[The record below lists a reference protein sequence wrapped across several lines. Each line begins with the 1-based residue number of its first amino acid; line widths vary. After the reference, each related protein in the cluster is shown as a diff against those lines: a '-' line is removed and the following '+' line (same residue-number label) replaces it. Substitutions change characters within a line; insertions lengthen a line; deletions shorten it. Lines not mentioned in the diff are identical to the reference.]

1 MFNLSRK
8 NKTEAA
14 KENGRS
20 SFSFE
25 ALSAKG
31 AFTDIKTLLQLR
43 FIAKDLKLAPNKESR
58 ASLSGTARTRFR
70 GRGMEFEEVRIYQA
84 GDDIRTIDWRVTART
99 QTPHTK
105 IFREEKERPTF
116 LAVDQ
121 RSSLFFGSQRCF
133 KSVLAAHV
141 ASIIG
146 WASLENSDR
155 VGGLI
160 FGDSDHKDIRPRRS
174 KHAVLELIHHLN
186 EYNHALK
193 NTINDKQQGNTEQQN
208 DKKVTTLTILEDVRR
223 LAKPGSAVFI
233 IGDFHDY
240 TPECD
245 EVLYLLSRHCDITL
259 IQIIDPLE
267 QTLSALNNANGLLD
281 VTDGEQRL
289 QIAAYD
295 KALQQKYRQRFET
308 RQQSIIHQCQKLKIN
323 LFSFSTTD
331 NEVDQMRKIFN
342 PKSKHR

>member
-1 MFNLSRK
+1 MFNTTRK
-8 NKTEAA
+8 TVHPNEHKA
-14 KENGRS
+14 
-20 SFSFE
+20 FSFE
-25 ALSAKG
+25 ELSAKG
-31 AFTDIKTLLQLR
+31 AFTDVRTLLQLR

-70 GRGMEFEEVRIYQA
+70 GRGMEFEEVRVYQP

-116 LAVDQ
+116 LAIDQ

-133 KSVLAAHV
+133 KSVLAAHI

-160 FGDSDHKDIRPRRS
+160 FGDKTQKDIRPRRS

-186 EYNHALK
+186 DYNQAL
-193 NTINDKQQGNTEQQN
+193 NPNLATNNTEHSF
-208 DKKVTTLTILEDVRR
+208 KRKTVTTLKMLEDIRR

-233 IGDFHDY
+233 ISDFHDY
-240 TPECD
+240 TPQCD
-245 EVLYLLSRHCDITL
+245 EILYLLSRHCDVTL
-259 IQIIDPLE
+259 IQVLDPLE
-267 QTLSALNNANGLLD
+267 QTLSTLNHSSGLLD

-289 QIAAYD
+289 QIAAND
-295 KALQQKYRQRFET
+295 KTLQQQYCQRFED
-308 RQQSIIHQCQKLKIN
+308 RQQSIIRQCRRLKIN
-323 LFSFSTTD
+323 LFTFNTAE
-331 NEVDQMRKIFN
+331 NENNKIQQIFN
-342 PKSKHR
+342 PKTKNR

>member
-1 MFNLSRK
+1 MGKIRNTGRKSR
-8 NKTEAA
+8 A
-14 KENGRS
+14 KHVKKQ
-20 SFSFE
+20 
-25 ALSAKG
+25 AH
-31 AFTDIKTLLQLR
+31 Q
-43 FIAKDLKLAPNKESR
+43 APNKESR

-70 GRGMEFEEVRIYQA
+70 GRGMEFEEVRVYQP

-99 QTPHTK
+99 QIPHTK

-133 KSVLAAHV
+133 KSVLAAHI

-160 FGDSDHKDIRPRRS
+160 FGNKSHKDIRPRRS

-186 EYNHALK
+186 EYNLALNPNLANK
-193 NTINDKQQGNTEQQN
+193 NLPKQTTAQSDALSNNT
-208 DKKVTTLTILEDVRR
+208 VTTLKILEDIRR
-223 LAKPGSAVFI
+223 LAKPGSAIFI
-233 IGDFHDY
+233 ISDFHDY

-245 EVLYLLSRHCDITL
+245 EILYLISRHCDVTL
-259 IQIIDPLE
+259 IQVLDPLE
-267 QTLSALNNANGLLD
+267 QTLSTLNHSSGLLD

-289 QIAAYD
+289 QIAAND
-295 KALQQKYRQRFET
+295 KTLQQQYRQRFEK
-308 RQQSIIHQCQKLKIN
+308 RQQNIIRQCRRLKIN
-323 LFSFSTTD
+323 LFSFGTEN
-331 NEVDQMRKIFN
+331 NEIDKMRQIFN
-342 PKSKHR
+342 SKTRHR